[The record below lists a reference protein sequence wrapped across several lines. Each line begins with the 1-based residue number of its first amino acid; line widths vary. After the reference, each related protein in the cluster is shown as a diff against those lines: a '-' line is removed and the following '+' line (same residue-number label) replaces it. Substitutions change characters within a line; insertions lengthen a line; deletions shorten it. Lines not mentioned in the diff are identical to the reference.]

1 MKYKKQTLDW
11 NLKFEIEMGLNTC
24 ETGQEMLKTAS

>member
-1 MKYKKQTLDW
+1 
-11 NLKFEIEMGLNTC
+11 MGLNTC